1 MSSNVTSDNGQ
12 TRLSRLLILGPP
24 GSGKRTHGVALAQR
38 LELPALSTGE
48 LFRSMMCYDTPLAA
62 RLRDMVAHGGY
73 VEDDTTNAVV
83 SKRLTAPDCSDG
95 FLLYGYPRTVGQVH
109 HLDHLLSQQE
119 AVLDVVLSFEVDDD
133 ELVPRLLA
141 RGEQLGRIDDQA
153 DTIRARLALYHEQ
166 TEPLVDLYRGRGQL
180 ISIDAEGSVKQ
191 VKERIDAALQQK
203 AK

>member
-1 MSSNVTSDNGQ
+1 MSSNVASEANQ
-12 TRLSRLLILGPP
+12 NRLSRLLILGPP
-24 GSGKRTHGVALAQR
+24 GSGKRTQGIALAQQ

-62 RLRDMVAHGGY
+62 RIRDMVAHRGY

-83 SKRLTAPDCSDG
+83 SKRLTAHDCSDG

-109 HLDHLLSQQE
+109 HLDHLLSQQRAALD
-119 AVLDVVLSFEVDDD
+119 AVLCFEVDDD

-153 DTIRARLALYHEQ
+153 ETIRARLALYHEQ

-180 ISIDAEGSVKQ
+180 ISVDATGSVKK
-191 VKERIDAALQQK
+191 VKERIDAALHQYV
-203 AK
+203 